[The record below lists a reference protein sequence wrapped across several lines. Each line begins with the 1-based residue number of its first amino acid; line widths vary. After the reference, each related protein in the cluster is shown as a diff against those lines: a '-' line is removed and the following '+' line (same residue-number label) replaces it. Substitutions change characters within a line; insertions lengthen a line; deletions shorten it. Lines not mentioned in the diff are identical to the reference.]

1 MLLSNTLLFLVQVI
15 NTQFTQMSQ
24 LSQSNYV
31 NVYQRLVKRMTRFF
45 TRLSVEESCEH
56 LATVLEKM
64 DYNVKRNASNV
75 VSSMP

>member
-1 MLLSNTLLFLVQVI
+1 
-15 NTQFTQMSQ
+15 MSQ

-45 TRLSVEESCEH
+45 TRLSVEETCEH
-56 LATVLEKM
+56 LTTVLEKM

-75 VSSMP
+75 VSFS